1 MQEHGIVIGALEMR
15 DKKYIRRNN
24 EKGFTLVE
32 VMVSIGILSFGLLA
46 VAAMQ
51 NSALLGTSKSK
62 AVTEATTVA
71 MDRMEKLWAMP
82 FDTLNASYST
92 GTDYNDPAPPS
103 NIMYV
108 KWNISNVPSL
118 PAASAKLIKVT
129 VQSRSMKTPII
140 LENIKLKIS

>member
-1 MQEHGIVIGALEMR
+1 MR
-15 DKKYIRRNN
+15 HKKKYIRRNN

-51 NSALLGTSKSK
+51 NSALLGTAKSK

-71 MDRMEKLWAMP
+71 MDRMEQLWAMP
-82 FDTLNASYST
+82 FDTFTASYPA
-92 GTDYNDPAPPS
+92 GTYSDPAPPS
-103 NIMYV
+103 NIISV
-108 KWNISNVPSL
+108 KWDISDAPPLPSD
-118 PAASAKLIKVT
+118 SAKKIKVT
-129 VQSRSMKTPII
+129 VQSRSMKKPII